1 MVVMDEFSRFV
12 ATRYLPDKTAATAEE
27 VWKDL
32 WVVLMETRKPLFWM
46 MVESGPACVEP
57 MREMSDTSSSVQL
70 HVGSQ

>member
-46 MVESGPACVEP
+46 MVEKDGGGCVVP
-57 MREMSDTSSSVQL
+57 LASSR
-70 HVGSQ
+70 